1 MGCCIG
7 AEHSNWCADDYDIV
21 YVDGE
26 GKEYCIFH
34 APANCKFVKKYVE
47 GVGEKPELI
56 SGEEFNELVFA
67 RIQGVIDAGVD
78 EERDKWDKW
87 DWRSWNPRCNFAGT
101 IFFADISFTE
111 FNGEE
116 GKYLPSINF
125 DSSQF
130 RGSASF
136 SSSQF
141 RGDASFSSS
150 QFRGFAYFDSSQFR
164 DSAYFNSSQ
173 FRDSAYFNSSQFRGS
188 ASFSFSQFRGDA
200 SFSSSQF
207 RDSAYFNSS
216 QFRGFASFSSSQFR
230 GSAYF
235 DSSQFRGSASF
246 RSSQF
251 RGSASFSS
259 SQFRGSAYF
268 DSSQFRGSASFRS
281 SQFRGSASFRSSQF
295 RGSASFLSSQFRVGG
310 DFGDSESRKQI
321 KFNDSIFHNMS
332 FDNMEF
338 KGPAYFDNVTF
349 EESVSFVRSIFHDY
363 SNFEQT
369 EFYGETNFKHAL
381 FKEWTYFRNVTFTG
395 KTSFAG
401 TISKEK
407 ILIEATDL
415 LNMPFTETNIE
426 SFKFIECEWDKGEDG
441 INLVYDE
448 ANQDE
453 LKTKNSTLEEIYR
466 RLKKVARENADEEQ
480 TSAWHYKEKEMKK
493 REVDS
498 AFFFPAI
505 ITTFLTFIAF
515 LICCGLLES
524 TAPYYSLIVLIP
536 IALAI
541 PFLLIQNQYKK
552 FKLKYKDV
560 QKSKNWFS
568 KIYLNIY
575 YWISGYG
582 ENPLRAGVLLVV
594 LILLPFLISFFIGFK
609 NGADWVKHAMWYMP
623 LLKVQLSDGI
633 RGVQYFWKGVSVSL
647 ITIQAALFAFALR
660 NKLRR

>member
-7 AEHSNWCADDYDIV
+7 AEHSNWCADYDVV

-26 GKEYCIFH
+26 GEEYCIFH
-34 APANCKFVKKYVE
+34 APADCKFVEKYVE

-67 RIQGVIDAGVD
+67 RIQAVIDAGED
-78 EERDKWDKW
+78 EERNKWGWVD
-87 DWRSWNPRCNFAGT
+87 WNPRCNFAGT
-101 IFFADISFTE
+101 IFFADISFSE

-125 DSSQF
+125 I
-130 RGSASF
+130 
-136 SSSQF
+136 
-141 RGDASFSSS
+141 
-150 QFRGFAYFDSSQFR
+150 
-164 DSAYFNSSQ
+164 
-173 FRDSAYFNSSQFRGS
+173 
-188 ASFSFSQFRGDA
+188 
-200 SFSSSQF
+200 
-207 RDSAYFNSS
+207 
-216 QFRGFASFSSSQFR
+216 SSQFR

-235 DSSQFRGSASF
+235 ISSQFRGDAYFSSSQFRGYAYF

-251 RGSASFSS
+251 RGDAYFRSIQFRGDAYFRSIQFRGDADFSS
-259 SQFRGSAYF
+259 SQFRGYAYF
-268 DSSQFRGSASFRS
+268 RSIQFRGDADFSSSQFRG
-281 SQFRGSASFRSSQF
+281 
-295 RGSASFLSSQFRVGG
+295 GG
-310 DFGDSESRKQI
+310 DFSDAELHKQI

-349 EESVSFVRSIFHDY
+349 EEPVSFVRSIFHEY
-363 SNFEQT
+363 SNFEKAKFL
-369 EFYGETNFKHAL
+369 EGAKFKHAL
-381 FKEWTYFRNVTFTG
+381 FKEWTYFRNVVFGG
-395 KTSFAG
+395 KISFAG

-407 ILIEATDL
+407 ILIEATNL
-415 LNMPFTETNIE
+415 SNMFFAETNIE

-448 ANQDE
+448 VNQEE

-493 REVDS
+493 READS

-505 ITTFLTFIAF
+505 ITTFLTFVAF

-536 IALAI
+536 TALAV

-552 FKLKYKDV
+552 FELKYNDV
-560 QKSKNWFS
+560 PKSKKWFS

-582 ENPLRAGVLLVV
+582 ENPLRAGVLLVA
-594 LILLPFLISFFIGFK
+594 LIALPFMINFFTGFK
-609 NGADWVKHAMWYMP
+609 DGADWVKHAIWYMP

-633 RGVQYFWKGVSVSL
+633 RGIQYFWKGVSVSL